1 MLSTLAALALA
12 ATLAHGATMMVRV
25 VPGGAG
31 LAPIHTP
38 TR

>member
-12 ATLAHGATMMVRV
+12 ATLGHGATMMVRV
-25 VPGGAG
+25 APGGA